1 MLIHGWKFYNEL
13 LISGNQ
19 GMETIKDKLEQEK
32 LSTGIKEVY
41 SEIEFLRRRLDRLIN
56 LLALLKEKYH
66 NRLKGLYAQLSDI
79 DSQQWELR
87 SLTKQ
92 LKGNK
97 EKQSIINEQIASL
110 ERRKKTLLGVIKQIS
125 GYKKSSNAQVATI
138 EEEQEII
145 SQRIHDLEQ
154 TLELVEQAE
163 LSKKELEIVVQRI
176 HAKKGLL
183 EEHVLDLSKRTID
196 LLFDFYI
203 PPRNNKRF
211 KL

>member
-1 MLIHGWKFYNEL
+1 
-13 LISGNQ
+13 
-19 GMETIKDKLEQEK
+19 METIQDTLEHEK
-32 LSTGIKEVY
+32 LSTGIKDVH
-41 SEIEFLRRRLDRLIN
+41 SEIEFLRRRLDRLVN
-56 LLALLKEKYH
+56 LLSLLKEKYH
-66 NRLKGLYAQLSDI
+66 NRLKGLYTQLSDI

-87 SLTKQ
+87 NLTKQ

-97 EKQSIINEQIASL
+97 EKQSIINEHIASL

-125 GYKKSSNAQVATI
+125 RYKKSSNAQVAVI
-138 EEEQEII
+138 EEEQEIL

-163 LSKKELEIVVQRI
+163 LSKKELKVVVQRI
-176 HAKKGLL
+176 HAKRGLI
-183 EEHVLDLSKRTID
+183 EEHILDLGKRTID

-203 PPRNNKRF
+203 PPSNKRF